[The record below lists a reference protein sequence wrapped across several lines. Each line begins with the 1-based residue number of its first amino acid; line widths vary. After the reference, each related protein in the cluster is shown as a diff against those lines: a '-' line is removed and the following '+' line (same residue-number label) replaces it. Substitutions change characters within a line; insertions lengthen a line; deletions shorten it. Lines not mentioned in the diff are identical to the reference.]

1 MSDTNPSPIS
11 RPDPELIRRATS
23 YPSATLHEAMGRK
36 GAFPNVIKPIGP
48 GMMVCGPA
56 LTVSCPP
63 MENLAIHR
71 AIYMAE
77 PGDVLVVTVG
87 RGYEGGYWGEIM
99 TFAAQQR
106 KIAGLIIDGCVR
118 DKSLI
123 QEMKFPVFSRGLC
136 IRGTVKNQEGTIN
149 QPVAIGNVVITPG
162 DLIVGDDDGVVVV
175 PRQDILETI
184 DASEKREQ
192 KEEQFIK
199 ELAKGKSTLE
209 LLGLK

>member
-1 MSDTNPSPIS
+1 MSDSNPSSIS
-11 RPDPELIRRATS
+11 RLDPELVRRATA

-36 GAFPNVIKPIGP
+36 GAFPHVIMPIAS

-87 RGYEGGYWGEIM
+87 GGYEGGYWGEIM

-106 KIAGLIIDGCVR
+106 KIGGLVIDGCVR

-149 QPVAIGNVVITPG
+149 QPVAIGDVVITPG

-175 PRQDILETI
+175 PREELEGAI
-184 DASEKREQ
+184 EASEKREQ
-192 KEEQFIK
+192 KEEQFLK
-199 ELAKGKSTLE
+199 ELAAGKSTLE